1 MKRLLISLAL
11 VWIAAAST
19 AAAQVRV
26 VTTTTDSA
34 AIAEVVG
41 GSLVSVESLT
51 RGTSDPHFAQ
61 AKPSM
66 IRQAYDADLLVLIGA
81 DLEVG
86 WLPAVLQSAR
96 NPGILPGQPGH
107 LDLSTF
113 VRRLDM
119 PTGPV
124 TRAMGHVHAKGNP
137 HFWLDPRNGVVIA
150 RAIAAR
156 LGAIDPANAEAY
168 AANANAFAATIDER
182 MAEWRQALAPL
193 AGRKV
198 VTQHKSLVYL
208 ADAFGF
214 SVLTE
219 IEPMPGIEP
228 SAAHLRSLV
237 AEIGNDDVAGI
248 LVEPLYDLRPAQFL
262 SNETGVPVAVVPQSV
277 GALDGIDSYVGLF
290 DRIIAEISKA
300 GIV

>member
-1 MKRLLISLAL
+1 MKRFLFFLSLA
-11 VWIAAAST
+11 WIAAASA

-34 AIAEVVG
+34 SIVQAVG
-41 GSLVSVESLT
+41 GSEVVVESLT
-51 RGTSDPHFAQ
+51 RGSSDPHFAQ

-81 DLEVG
+81 DLEIG

-96 NPGILPGQPGH
+96 NPDILPGQPGH

-113 VRRLDM
+113 VRRLEM

-137 HFWLDPRNGVVIA
+137 HFWLDPRNGVVIV
-150 RAIAAR
+150 RAIASR
-156 LGAIDPANAEAY
+156 LAAIDPEHAETYKANAK
-168 AANANAFAATIDER
+168 AFAATIDER
-182 MAEWRQALAPL
+182 MAAWREAMAPL

-198 VTQHKSLVYL
+198 VTKHKSLVYL

-214 SVLTE
+214 SVVTE
-219 IEPMPGIEP
+219 IEPMPGVEP
-228 SAAHLRSLV
+228 SAAQLKSLV
-237 AEIGNDDVAGI
+237 ATIESENVAAI
-248 LVEPLYDLRPAQFL
+248 LVEPLYDLRPAEFL
-262 SNETGVPVAVVPQSV
+262 SQETGVPLAVVPQSV
-277 GALDGIDSYVGLF
+277 GALDGVDDYVGLF
-290 DRIIAEISKA
+290 ERIVAEIRKA
-300 GIV
+300 GII